1 MALNNPEIV
10 PYLIEYKW
18 SEGQGEGEGEMSVFD
33 VVMHAAGCCLPV
45 FA

>member
-18 SEGQGEGEGEMSVFD
+18 SEGEGEGEMSVFD